1 MLAFTHK
8 HNMTASKPDALA
20 DMMEDLTKNFQEL
33 SFEES
38 FADVQDGRQ
47 ESVNVFEGKP
57 MKNCQ
62 GLLSAAPTNNTQA
75 VDRKET
81 EPSAKSK
88 DVDRCIPMEEYPQ
101 SLFTDCKKADLAEP
115 FVRAVTSYFGF
126 HVVRLRKRIQ
136 SVTEYMHDNWSIM
149 CRTLDRGDLYML
161 FNAHIKYMNEKRGK
175 AITTFL
181 FEDMWNKMNEKLIDN
196 EFNWLQNRINGDV
209 KHHAFFNRVQ
219 H

>member
-1 MLAFTHK
+1 
-8 HNMTASKPDALA
+8 MTASKPDALA

-88 DVDRCIPMEEYPQ
+88 DVDRCIPMEGYPQ
-101 SLFTDCKKADLAEP
+101 SLFTDYKKATLAEP
-115 FVRAVTSYFGF
+115 FVRAVTSFFGF
-126 HVVRLRKRIQ
+126 HVVRLRKRGQ
-136 SVTEYMHDNWSIM
+136 RVTEYMRDNWSMM
-149 CRTLDRGDLYML
+149 CCTLCRGDLYML
-161 FNAHIKYMNEKRGK
+161 VNAHAKNMNEIKGK
-175 AITTFL
+175 TITTFK
-181 FEDMWNKMNEKLIDN
+181 FEDMWNKMNEKPIDN
-196 EFNWLQNRINGDV
+196 EFNWLQNRIIGHV
-209 KHHAFFNRVQ
+209 KHYAFFYRVQ
-219 H
+219 L